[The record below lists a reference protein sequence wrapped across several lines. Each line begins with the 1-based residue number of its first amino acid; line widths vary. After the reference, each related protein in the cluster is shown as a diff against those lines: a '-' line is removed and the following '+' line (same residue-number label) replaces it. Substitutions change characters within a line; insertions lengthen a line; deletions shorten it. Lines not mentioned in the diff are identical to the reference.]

1 MKILLAALFLA
12 TASLSAAK
20 ADKGATLLE
29 NISDTFTQVADKAMP
44 ATVSIKAQIQVS
56 EAENNY
62 PMNPMH
68 DEFFRRF
75 FGGGF
80 GVPQQVQP
88 QPVMAG
94 GSGFIIREDGYIAT
108 NYHVIKDATEI
119 TVMLNDGREYTATV
133 KGSDAQTDVAVL
145 KIDEKDL
152 PTLSFGDS
160 DDLKIGQ
167 WVAAIGSPF
176 GLEGSFTVGVVSGKD
191 RQEQNWWQTNAAIN
205 HGNSGGPICDLQGV
219 VRGIATAM
227 YTTQGG
233 GNIGIS
239 FAIPSNVAK
248 RVTDQ
253 IISGEVVKRGYLGVL
268 LQPVDKEF
276 ADAMS
281 LSKEGVLISEVM
293 KKSAAEKGG
302 LKQGDIILSYNDKP
316 AKSVSKIRS
325 DISLMSPG
333 SEIKL
338 KVLRE
343 NKPVNLSVTLGAQ
356 EQTEAILSEITQKM
370 GLEVENLSPELAAK
384 LGYPAELEGVVINKV
399 KPGSSAALAG
409 LRPGF
414 LVTGVAVNWGNQKSV
429 KTIADFEEAIKE
441 LAGRKYAILI
451 IRHQNFQKYY
461 TLKLQ

>member
-1 MKILLAALFLA
+1 MNTLIAALILTTA
-12 TASLSAAK
+12 TLSAAK
-20 ADKGATLLE
+20 PDKGTTLLE
-29 NISDTFTQVADKAMP
+29 NISDTFTHVAEKAMP
-44 ATVSIKAQIQVS
+44 ATVSIKVQIQPS
-56 EAENNY
+56 EAENGY

-80 GVPQQVQP
+80 GVPQQAPQQP
-88 QPVMAG
+88 IMGG
-94 GSGFIIREDGYIAT
+94 GSGFIIRADGYIAT

-133 KGSDAQTDVAVL
+133 KGSDPQTDVAVL

-152 PTLSFGDS
+152 PFLTFGDS

-239 FAIPSNVAK
+239 FAIPSNVAN

-253 IISGEVVKRGYLGVL
+253 IINGEAVKRGYLGIL
-268 LQPVDKEF
+268 LQPLDKEL

-281 LSKEGVLISEVM
+281 LNKEGVLISEVM
-293 KKSAAEKGG
+293 KGSAAEKGG
-302 LKQGDIILSYNDKP
+302 LKQGDVILSYNDKP
-316 AKSVSKIRS
+316 VKSVSKIRS

-338 KVLRE
+338 KVLRD
-343 NKPVNLSVTLGAQ
+343 NKPMNLSVTLGTQ

-384 LGYPAELEGVVINKV
+384 LGYNAETPGIVISKI

-414 LVTGVAVNWGNQKSV
+414 LVTGVAVGSGTQKPV
-429 KTIADFEEAIKE
+429 KTVAEFEEAIKQ
-441 LAGRKYAILI
+441 LAGKKYAILI
-451 IRHQNFQKYY
+451 VRHQNFQRYY

>member
-1 MKILLAALFLA
+1 MNTLIAALILA

-20 ADKGATLLE
+20 ADKGTTLLE
-29 NISDTFTQVADKAMP
+29 NISDTFTLVAEKAMP
-44 ATVSIKAQIQVS
+44 ATVSIKVQIQPT
-56 EAENNY
+56 ETENY
-62 PMNPMH
+62 SNPMH

-75 FGGGF
+75 FGGNF
-80 GVPQQVQP
+80 GLPQQAPQQP
-88 QPVMAG
+88 IMGG
-94 GSGFIIREDGYIAT
+94 GSGFLIRADGYIAT

-133 KGSDAQTDVAVL
+133 KGSDPQTDVAVL

-152 PTLSFGDS
+152 PFLTFGDS

-219 VRGIATAM
+219 VRGVATAM

-253 IISGEVVKRGYLGVL
+253 IINGEAVKRGYLGIL
-268 LQPVDKEF
+268 LQPLDKEL

-281 LSKEGVLISEVM
+281 LNKEGVLVSEVM
-293 KKSAAEKGG
+293 KDSAAEKGG
-302 LKQGDIILSYNDKP
+302 LKQGDVILSYNDKP
-316 AKSVSKIRS
+316 VKSVSKIRS

-333 SEIKL
+333 TDIKL
-338 KVLRE
+338 KVLRD
-343 NKPVNLSVTLGAQ
+343 NKPMNLTVTLGTQ

-370 GLEVENLSPELAAK
+370 GLEVENLSPELSAK
-384 LGYPAELEGVVINKV
+384 LGYNAETVGIVISKI

-414 LVTGVAVNWGNQKSV
+414 LVTGVAVGSGTQKPV
-429 KTIADFEEAIKE
+429 KNVAEFEEAIKQ
-441 LAGRKYAILI
+441 LAGKKYAILI
-451 IRHQNFQKYY
+451 VRHQNFQRYY